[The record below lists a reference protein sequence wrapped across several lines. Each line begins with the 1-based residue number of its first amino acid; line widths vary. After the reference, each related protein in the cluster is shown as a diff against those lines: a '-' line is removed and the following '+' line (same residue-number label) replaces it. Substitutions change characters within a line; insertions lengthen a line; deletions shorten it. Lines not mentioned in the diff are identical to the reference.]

1 MVKFTESFIGVTNG
15 GINYNQCKN
24 SGFWKEIMN
33 ILDNRYSIMGYN
45 VKDWNSK
52 DGCYINQLLR
62 ESTSLIGV
70 QVACALKAYLPIYN
84 EKKKIYCHDIINPLQ
99 IPAAI
104 EEIDGEWML
113 EKEKDS
119 KTTTL
124 VEDEKFLVAVKK
136 QKKAVHIY
144 IYRK

>member
-1 MVKFTESFIGVTNG
+1 MNKEGFIYANDES
-15 GINYNQCKN
+15 INYYEERQ
-24 SGFWKEIMN
+24 SAYAKEIAK
-33 ILDNRYSIMGYN
+33 ILGERYSIMGYN
-45 VKDWNSK
+45 SQDWNTK